1 MKRVV
6 IIGASAAGAS
16 AAEAVRRLDS
26 KCRLTLISDEP
37 VPLYSR
43 CLLSDYLLG
52 QVNRERLTF
61 QPPDWP
67 TGLNVEV
74 IQEPAVEVNL
84 ATGQVVT
91 LSDRRVP
98 YDHLVVATGASP
110 LLPPIHGLETD
121 SVLTL
126 YRLDQV
132 DAALAALAG
141 ARQVVVLGAG
151 KVGVKAAEAV
161 AARGI
166 AVMLVERASH
176 VLPGALDS
184 ESAVWVEE
192 LLAGRGVQVETDATV
207 VEVVS
212 HDGQVAEVGLDSGQ
226 RLSCDLLLVA
236 IGARPNADLAREA
249 GIEVRQGILVDAHMQ
264 TSAEGVYAAGDVAE
278 APVSP
283 SERPG
288 GVLSGSTE
296 PSGRASGRR
305 LAEVLSKGWV
315 ANWLNAVQQGR
326 VAGRNLAG
334 EKVLYAGWVRA
345 NAFRL
350 CGLPVISVG
359 EVDGAGDQSWQQL
372 DQRAQVY
379 RRLVFRG
386 GRLIG
391 TIQVGGDVTDVGILS
406 SLIKSGADVEDLQ
419 EALFADGF
427 ALFASQRGR
436 KLLAERLP
444 GETQ

>member
-16 AAEAVRRLDS
+16 AAEAVRRLDQE
-26 KCRLTLISDEP
+26 CRVTLVSDEP

-52 QVNRERLTF
+52 QVSRGRLTF

-67 TGLNVEV
+67 RGLNVEV
-74 IQEPAVEVNL
+74 IQEPAVELNL

-91 LSDRRVP
+91 ASGRRVP
-98 YDHLVVATGASP
+98 YDRLVVATGASP
-110 LLPPIHGLETD
+110 LLPPVYGLETD
-121 SVLTL
+121 GVFTL

-132 DAALAALAG
+132 DAALAALAR
-141 ARQVVVLGAG
+141 ARQVVVLGAS

-166 AVMLVERASH
+166 AVTLVEQASH
-176 VLPGALDS
+176 VLPGTLDS
-184 ESAVWVEE
+184 KSAAWVEE
-192 LLAGRGVQVETDATV
+192 LLTDRGVQVETDATV
-207 VEVVS
+207 VELVP

-226 RLSCDLLLVA
+226 RLSCDLFLIA
-236 IGARPNADLAREA
+236 IGTRPNADLAREA
-249 GIEVRQGILVDAHMQ
+249 GIQVRQGILVDAHMQ

-296 PSGRASGRR
+296 

-315 ANWLNAVQQGR
+315 ANWMNAVQQGR

-334 EKVLYAGWVRA
+334 EKVLYAGSVRA

-350 CGLPVISVG
+350 VGLPIISVG
-359 EVDGAGDQSWQQL
+359 EVDGAGGDCFASL
-372 DQRAQVY
+372 AMTSRAQVY
-379 RRLVFRG
+379 RRLVFRD

-406 SLIKSGADVEDLQ
+406 SLIKSGADVEGLQ
-419 EALFADGF
+419 ESLFADGF

-436 KLLAERLP
+436 QLLAERLYRNS
-444 GETQ
+444 GD